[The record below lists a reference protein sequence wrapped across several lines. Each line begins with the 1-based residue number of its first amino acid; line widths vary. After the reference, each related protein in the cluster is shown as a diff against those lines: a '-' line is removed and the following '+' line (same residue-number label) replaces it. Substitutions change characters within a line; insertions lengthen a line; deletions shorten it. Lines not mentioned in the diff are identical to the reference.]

1 MGFFD
6 SIQKFHGQGETP
18 NTYTTEQYGTP
29 SCSLYTEKDPGDLH
43 QKTEIKD
50 DAGRVHYVTKS
61 SMITLFAKTDILD
74 PDGNPVAHIEKRPIS
89 LHEKH
94 FITMADGRK
103 FTLSN
108 ELLHII
114 KDVTNIDGLGWQ
126 IQGNIVGLNFVLF
139 DESGRIIAAIGQKAV
154 SVHDRFSIDLY
165 QPRHEAIVV
174 AIVIALS
181 KMLEARRENDK

>member
-29 SCSLYTEKDPGDLH
+29 SCSLYTEKDPG
-43 QKTEIKD
+43 
-50 DAGRVHYVTKS
+50 AKS

-114 KDVTNIDGLGWQ
+114 KDVTNIEGLGWQ

-174 AIVIALS
+174 AIVIALG
-181 KMLEARRENDK
+181 KMLEARRESDK

>member
-6 SIQKFHGQGETP
+6 SVQKFHGQGETP
-18 NTYTTEQYGTP
+18 NSYTTEQYGTP

-50 DAGRVHYVTKS
+50 DAV
-61 SMITLFAKTDILD
+61 
-74 PDGNPVAHIEKRPIS
+74 
-89 LHEKH
+89 HEKH

-114 KDVTNIDGLGWQ
+114 KDVTNIEGLGWQ

-174 AIVIALS
+174 AIVIALG
-181 KMLEARRENDK
+181 KMLEARRESDK